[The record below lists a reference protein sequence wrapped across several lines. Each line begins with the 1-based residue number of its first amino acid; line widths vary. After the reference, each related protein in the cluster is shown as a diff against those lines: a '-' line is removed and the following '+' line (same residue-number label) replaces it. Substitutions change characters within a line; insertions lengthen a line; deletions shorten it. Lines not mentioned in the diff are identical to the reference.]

1 MFENLY
7 GKDLLVKATIK
18 KKKHE
23 TLIKVLNVKII
34 NEISLVELQN
44 NYIFL

>member
-18 KKKHE
+18 KKHE
-23 TLIKVLNVKII
+23 TLIKILNVKII